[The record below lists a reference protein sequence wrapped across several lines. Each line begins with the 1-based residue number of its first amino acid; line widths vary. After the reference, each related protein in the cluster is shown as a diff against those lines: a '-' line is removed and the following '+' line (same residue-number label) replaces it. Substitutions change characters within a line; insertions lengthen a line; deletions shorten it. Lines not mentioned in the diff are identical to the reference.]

1 MGQVPELSG
10 KQNCLGVYSRRDLVL
25 SSARSRDC
33 NDLALSFHSKPLAGS
48 LGGLPDFLI
57 GIIDADDGEE
67 AVATA
72 EPVISLQTF
81 AFIKYAGIKYFSCF
95 GFRSPYDEIRRSP
108 KDNGV
113 LNLIKTGFKL

>member
-1 MGQVPELSG
+1 M
-10 KQNCLGVYSRRDLVL
+10 VL
-25 SSARSRDC
+25 SSARRRDC
-33 NDLALSFHSKPLAGS
+33 NDLALSFHSKPLADS

-57 GIIDADDGEE
+57 GIIGADDGEE

>member
-1 MGQVPELSG
+1 M
-10 KQNCLGVYSRRDLVL
+10 R
-25 SSARSRDC
+25 ARSQITGLVDKYSAKHGFQRT
-33 NDLALSFHSKPLAGS
+33 SFIGR
-48 LGGLPDFLI
+48 LPVVLRII
-57 GIIDADDGEE
+57 GADDGEE

>member
-1 MGQVPELSG
+1 LISGLGQKAELHQTHISMPFSS
-10 KQNCLGVYSRRDLVL
+10 Q
-25 SSARSRDC
+25 SARSRDC

-57 GIIDADDGEE
+57 GIIGADDGEE

-81 AFIKYAGIKYFSCF
+81 AFIKYAGINVLLL
-95 GFRSPYDEIRRSP
+95 FRFQIALR
-108 KDNGV
+108 
-113 LNLIKTGFKL
+113 